1 LGLTAKLTMR
11 FAASFQTYLR
21 DLWASVTLGAD
32 ARSRLRLMVDFTLSR
47 FIGIVPSAQQ
57 NRRRT
62 ARFRGGVTIRYRLNK
77 GDLHSIREVWF
88 EEDYRLPF
96 KHSSG
101 ILLDLGANIGMA
113 SIWLCKKYSFTQVI
127 AVEPD
132 PANAELVR
140 DNFRLNAISGE
151 ILQAAIGPYDGTARF
166 QSSELSNLGRLS
178 EDGLPVQMISVNTV
192 IRKFSVTRFA
202 LIKIDIE
209 AGEQPL
215 FDGPLEWLARTDTII
230 MELHPS
236 LVDCTRLTKQVS
248 SQGFKYIPAH
258 SLVPDNLPCFT
269 RIEPS

>member
-1 LGLTAKLTMR
+1 MR
-11 FAASFQTYLR
+11 FAAPLQTYLR
-21 DLWASVTLGAD
+21 DLWASVKLGAD
-32 ARSRLRLMVDFTLSR
+32 ARSRVRLMVDFTLSR
-47 FIGIVPSAQQ
+47 FIGIVPIAQQ

-62 ARFRGGVTIRYRLNK
+62 VRFRDGITIRYRLNK

-88 EEDYRLPF
+88 EENYRLPF

-113 SIWLCKKYSFTQVI
+113 SVWLCKKYSFTEVI

-140 DNFRLNAISGE
+140 DNFLLNAISGE
-151 ILQAAIGPYDGTARF
+151 VLQAAIGPYDGTARF
-166 QSSELSNLGRLS
+166 QFSELSNLGRLS
-178 EDGLPVQMISVNTV
+178 EDGLPVQMISVDA
-192 IRKFSVTRFA
+192 IIKKFSVPRFA
-202 LIKIDIE
+202 LVKIDIE

-215 FDGPLEWLARTDTII
+215 FDGPLEWLARTDAII

-269 RIEPS
+269 RIDPS